1 MTKKHICGEN
11 LYSYI
16 YLYIINILLIIV
28 CQNISKMIL
37 IDYFYSTDSY
47 DKTPSNSHIGNK
59 WITSVNV
66 IIQKLWAMR
75 KKPSK
80 TTILVSRRIR
90 HDTWILEDELPLFS
104 FQREDILQSD
114 NICIYFAFEHW

>member
-1 MTKKHICGEN
+1 
-11 LYSYI
+11 
-16 YLYIINILLIIV
+16 
-28 CQNISKMIL
+28 MIL

-90 HDTWILEDELPLFS
+90 HDT
-104 FQREDILQSD
+104 
-114 NICIYFAFEHW
+114 